1 MPGKRR
7 VRIDEVRNREHTY
20 FDDRKWR
27 RELLSV
33 DEAPNQSTGDRHR
46 MLLVRD
52 GPVKAGLE
60 HARRIRLGHGPAS
73 TTIVV
78 IDDGPLVKETRV
90 PGEHRPYVLGNR
102 LDEEEGVSLLRTT
115 KRGDDGD
122 RNRGL
127 VVLSTILD
135 LISHNS
141 SMELDETHLDEDRNL
156 HSDLLNLT
164 HHQVLPV

>member
-1 MPGKRR
+1 MW
-7 VRIDEVRNREHTY
+7 IDEVCNREHMY

-27 RELLSV
+27 WELLSV
-33 DEAPNQSTGDRHR
+33 DEAPNKSTGDRHC
-46 MLLVRD
+46 MLLVRN

-60 HARRIRLGHGPAS
+60 HTGCIRLGHGPAS

-78 IDDGPLVKETRV
+78 IDDGPLVKETQV

-102 LDEEEGVSLLRTT
+102 LDKEEGVSLLRMT
-115 KRGDDGD
+115 KHGDDGD

-127 VVLSTILD
+127 VGLSTILD

-156 HSDLLNLT
+156 HSDLLDLT